1 MKKHYETMALYDGAI
16 VIEGVV
22 YAASEAEALD
32 ICKKGLEENNASVEA
47 SNYGMIFPADK
58 CKFVAVCID

>member
-1 MKKHYETMALYDGAI
+1 MKHYETMALYKGEV

-47 SNYGMIFPADK
+47 STYGMIIPVAA
-58 CKFVAVCID
+58 CKFVAVAID